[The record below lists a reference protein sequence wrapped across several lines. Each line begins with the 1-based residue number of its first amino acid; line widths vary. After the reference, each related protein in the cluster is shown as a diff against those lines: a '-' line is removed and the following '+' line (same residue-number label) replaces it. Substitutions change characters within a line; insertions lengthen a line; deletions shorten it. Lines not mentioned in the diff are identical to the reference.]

1 MTANTEKPALAAAE
15 PNGGER
21 GWRARLARLYDGD
34 ISYSFRHTPLVV
46 AASLLCLLIVVVAV
60 FAPWLAPNDPYD
72 LKSLNLLDSL
82 LPPIWVEG
90 GDPRFLLGTD
100 IQGGGILSLIM
111 HGVRVSL
118 TVGVLAVSISVSVG
132 ITLGLVSGYVGGK
145 IDAVIMRIA
154 DIQLT
159 FPSLLMALLIG
170 GITDSVMPDQLRAQ
184 FAIPVVILAL
194 GISHWPHFARLVR
207 GATIVEKK
215 KDYIAAARLIG
226 RSPLGIMFRQVLPNV
241 LNPVL
246 VLATLDIAFAVMG
259 EATLSFL
266 GFGVPPTE
274 PSLGTLI
281 RNGYAFLFSGEWWIV
296 IFPSLTL
303 VILVVVVNIIGDW
316 LRDALNPKLR

>member
-1 MTANTEKPALAAAE
+1 MTAKTRQPVLTAAGPAGDA
-15 PNGGER
+15 P
-21 GWRARLARLYDGD
+21 GWQARLARLYDSD
-34 ISYSFRHTPLVV
+34 ICYSFRHAPLVV
-46 AASLLCLLIVVVAV
+46 AAALLFLLMIFAAV
-60 FAPWLAPNDPYD
+60 FAPWLAPTNPYD
-72 LKSLNLLDSL
+72 LKTLNLLDSL

-90 GDPRFLLGTD
+90 SDPRFLLGTD
-100 IQGGGILSLIM
+100 SQGGGILSLIM
-111 HGVRVSL
+111 YGARVSL
-118 TVGVLAVSISVSVG
+118 TVGALAVSVSVSLG
-132 ITLGLVSGYVGGK
+132 ITLGLVSGYIGGK

-170 GITDSVMPDQLRAQ
+170 GITGSVLPDRLQAQ

-194 GISHWPHFARLVR
+194 GVSHWPHFARLVR
-207 GATIVEKK
+207 GGTIVEKE

-226 RSPLGIMFRQVLPNV
+226 RSPFAIMFRQVLPNV

-246 VLATLDIAFAVMG
+246 VLATLDVAFAVMG

-266 GFGVPPTE
+266 GFGVPPTQ

-303 VILVVVVNIIGDW
+303 VILVVAVNIIGDW